1 MLKVFEVAK
10 SLLNHIEKVY
20 AEEIAIVAYY
30 GSYAQGTETKRSD
43 LDFFFIPATP
53 KGYDASIQFIIDD
66 ISFDFWP
73 ISWERAERMA
83 SFQEDKTTIITDCK
97 LLYTRSDED
106 RARFL
111 KLRETT
117 SALQASVNAQKMIEK
132 AEAELRDVYVHL
144 YKLTR
149 AKEYG
154 SLTFY
159 RTEAHGILTKI
170 FLSLA
175 LLNRTYYSKGFG
187 KNMEQ
192 ILSLQIKPVRLE
204 SYIETITRSG
214 VNADILEACE
224 ALVADTLELIIVQKE
239 KHYSNPAYP
248 HRMKGFYE
256 EEKGVLDKIITACEA
271 NDFDTAFFSAV
282 HVQDVIA
289 AFLFYAE
296 TGHWPSDYTT
306 DFKYQEQY
314 LQLGFPNLVSLLH
327 SQDLSQL
334 QAATERLS
342 TMLEAYLRSKGVDI
356 NRFEDV
362 EQFVVFLEKKEAT
375 GQI

>member
-1 MLKVFEVAK
+1 MLNVFDVAK

-30 GSYAQGTETKRSD
+30 GSYAQGTATKRSD

-53 KGYDASIQFIIDD
+53 KGYDASVQFIIDD

-97 LLYTRSDED
+97 LLYTRSDEE
-106 RARFL
+106 RKRFM

-117 SALQASVNAQKMIEK
+117 SALQASENAQKMIEK

-149 AKEYG
+149 AKESG

-159 RTEAHGILTKI
+159 RTEAHGILTKV
-170 FLSLA
+170 FQSLA

-187 KNMEQ
+187 KNKEQ
-192 ILSLQIKPVRLE
+192 ILSLQIKPARLE
-204 SYIETITRSG
+204 TYIEMITRSG

-224 ALVADTLELIIVQKE
+224 ALAADTLELILAQKE
-239 KHYSNPAYP
+239 KHYSKPAYP
-248 HRMKGFYE
+248 DRMKGFYE
-256 EEKGVLDKIITACEA
+256 EEKGVLDKIITACER

-282 HVQDVIA
+282 HVQDSIA

-296 TGHWPSDYTT
+296 TGQWPSDYTT
-306 DFKYQEQY
+306 DFTYQEQY
-314 LQLGFPNLVSLLH
+314 RQLGFPDLVSFLH
-327 SQDLSQL
+327 CHDLS
-334 QAATERLS
+334 AITS
-342 TMLEAYLRSKGVDI
+342 SY
-356 NRFEDV
+356 
-362 EQFVVFLEKKEAT
+362 
-375 GQI
+375 